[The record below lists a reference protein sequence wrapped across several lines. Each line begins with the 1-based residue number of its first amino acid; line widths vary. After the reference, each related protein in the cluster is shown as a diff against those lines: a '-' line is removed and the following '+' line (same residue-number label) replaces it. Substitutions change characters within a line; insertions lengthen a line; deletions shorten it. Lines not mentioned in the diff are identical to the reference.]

1 MAIGCFTYEYDPVTS
16 YRAAHL
22 NDAVRLPLPSTAMLR
37 AVYCLAALNAAF
49 GFGFGFALAPTST
62 LALALAF
69 FRRMSAINVSP
80 AATGFRACISLLIW
94 AISSQ
99 AVRFA

>member
-1 MAIGCFTYEYDPVTS
+1 MAIGCFTYEYDLVTS

-62 LALALAF
+62 LALAF